1 MAGRILIVDDVATNR
16 IVFKVKLAAACYQ
29 PVMASDGAS
38 CLHTAREARPDL
50 ILLDATLPDMS
61 GIDVLKQLRAE
72 PETRNIPVVLISA
85 STDPALCIAALEAGA
100 DDCLIKPIEDSV
112 LMARLRNLLRQH
124 EAMAELGQRDET
136 LQTLGL
142 AEAQA
147 SYEGHGT
154 TVIVSDQPNVAL
166 RWRRDTAGLQPGG
179 ARVISRAEALSEAMA
194 MPGETP
200 DVFVI
205 DADLGGA
212 GDGLRL
218 MSELRSRS
226 HTRHAGVVL
235 LYTNPRPDEI
245 AMAYD
250 MGANLA
256 LPAQVS
262 GRELTLRL
270 RAVMR
275 RKHLADRLRASVQ
288 DGLRM
293 AVIDPLTGLY
303 NRRYALPRLAAIA
316 ERAEAMEGC
325 FAVMVIDIDRFKT
338 VNDRYGHAA
347 GDAVLVEVAQRLA
360 ENLRASDLVARI
372 GGEEFL
378 VALPD
383 IGMAEARITA
393 ERLCAS
399 VQESPIHLPDGGVL
413 SVTVSIGLAMSDFSI
428 DRSEEVTQIFDRADR
443 ALMIA
448 KAGGRNQV
456 ILGASAA

>member
-29 PVMASDGAS
+29 PVMASDGMG
-38 CLHTAREARPDL
+38 CLRMAREVQPDL
-50 ILLDATLPDMS
+50 ILLDATLPDMP
-61 GIDVLKQLRAE
+61 GIEVLRQLRAE
-72 PETRNIPVVLISA
+72 PETRNIPVVLVSA
-85 STDPALCIAALEAGA
+85 STDPALCLAALEAGA
-100 DDCLIKPIEDSV
+100 DDCLIKPIEDAV
-112 LMARLRNLLRQH
+112 LMARLRNLLRLH
-124 EAMAELGQRDET
+124 EALAELGQRDET

-142 AEAQA
+142 AEAQTGFEA
-147 SYEGHGT
+147 QGS
-154 TVIVSDQPNVAL
+154 TVIVSDRPELAL
-166 RWRRDTAGLQPGG
+166 RWRRETLTLQAGG
-179 ARVISRAEALSEAMA
+179 ARIITRAEALSEALA
-194 MPGETP
+194 MPGDTP

-205 DADLGGA
+205 DADLGGP
-212 GDGLRL
+212 GGGLRL

-226 HTRHAGVVL
+226 ATRHAGVVL
-235 LYTNPRPDEI
+235 LHVTPRPEDM

-256 LPAQVS
+256 LPAQIS

-270 RAVMR
+270 RGVLR
-275 RKHLADRLRASVQ
+275 RKQLGDRLRASVQ

-303 NRRYALPRLAAIA
+303 NRRYALPRLAAIS
-316 ERAEAMEGC
+316 ERAESLEGC
-325 FAVMVIDIDRFKT
+325 FAVMVIDIDRFKS
-338 VNDRYGHAA
+338 VNDRFGHAG

-383 IGMAEARITA
+383 IGLTEARSTA
-393 ERLCAS
+393 ERLCAL
-399 VQESPIHLPDGGVL
+399 VQERPIHLPDGQSL
-413 SVTVSIGLAMSDFSI
+413 SVTVSIGLAVSDFGT
-428 DRSEEVTQIFDRADR
+428 DRPEEVTQIFDRADR